1 MASAETLRLSGS
13 EAAPR
18 WRGRLHLGALVVGA
32 PASVALVVHDP
43 DPPVLVYAVAL
54 VATFAVSSAYHLGNV
69 DPGRRSRLRRA
80 DHALIYAYIAACYT
94 PFCLVGLPDRL
105 GLTLLAVVWAGA
117 AVGMAV
123 KLVGF
128 ERTRVLSGVLY
139 IVVGWAGVF
148 TLPRTVHH
156 LDALELGLTVATG
169 LLYTAGAC
177 VLCFRR
183 PDPRPDTFGYHE
195 VWHAAVVVASAC
207 YFVVVWT
214 LPVHG

>member
-13 EAAPR
+13 DAAPR
-18 WRGRLHLGALVVGA
+18 WRGRLHLGALVVA
-32 PASVALVVHDP
+32 VPAAAALVAHDP
-43 DPPVLVYAVAL
+43 DAPVLVYAVAL
-54 VATFAVSSAYHLGNV
+54 VATFAVSSVYHLSRAG
-69 DPGRRSRLRRA
+69 PERRSLLRRA

-94 PFCLVGLPDRL
+94 PFCLVGLPGGL
-105 GLTLLAVVWAGA
+105 GRALLAVVWTGA
-117 AVGMAV
+117 AVGMAAKV
-123 KLVGF
+123 VGF

-139 IVVGWAGVF
+139 VVVGWAGAV

-156 LDALELGLTVATG
+156 LDPLEVALTVLTG

-177 VLCFRR
+177 VLLLRR

-214 LPVHG
+214 MPVHG